1 MLSPDLIWIMLAVT
15 SKHGE
20 TKDHVNERLYVI
32 VSRSAVD
39 KDVRQWETLV
49 KTIERKA
56 K

>member
-1 MLSPDLIWIMLAVT
+1 MLAVA
-15 SKHGE
+15 SKHCE

-32 VSRSAVD
+32 VPRSAVD
-39 KDVRQWETLV
+39 KDLRRWETLV